1 MKHLLLEA
9 TEFVIICHSSQ
20 RKVELVLG
28 SEMPLYE
35 ISKGVD
41 RGFRIG

>member
-1 MKHLLLEA
+1 MLEA